1 MNVYLIAYF
10 IAMLLEIAAIIGS
23 NSTLH
28 FIAKPLLMPI
38 LAVVFY
44 QYTRH
49 SFDSIHKKI
58 LIALFFSWMGDVF
71 LMFVFKNELFFL
83 AGLGSFLVAHII
95 YIIVFREIQLK
106 ENTAILPQKWWILLP
121 LIAYFIMLVSS
132 FFSLMPM
139 DMKVPVAVY
148 SLTIAMMVVMAI
160 NRYGRVNDK
169 SFSMVLAGALLFMF
183 SDSIIAVNKFLFQDQ
198 MPYAGVAI
206 MLLYCVGQFYI
217 VKGIS
222 KQ

>member
-1 MNVYLIAYF
+1 MNIYIIAYF
-10 IAMLLEIAAIIGS
+10 VVMVLEIAAIVFS

-44 QYTRH
+44 QFVRPSLSPLY
-49 SFDSIHKKI
+49 KKI
-58 LIALFFSWMGDVF
+58 FIALFFSWLGDVF
-71 LMFVFKNELFFL
+71 LMFVFKHELFFL

-95 YIIVFREIQLK
+95 YIIVFREIELK
-106 ENTAILPQKWWILLP
+106 ENKAILPQKWWVLLP
-121 LIAYFIMLVSS
+121 LFAYFILLVSS
-132 FFSLMPM
+132 FFSLVPM
-139 DMKVPVAVY
+139 DMKAPVAVY
-148 SLTIAMMVVMAI
+148 SFTIAVMVVMAI
-160 NRYGRVNDK
+160 NRYRRVNDK

-198 MPYAGVAI
+198 MPFAGVAI

-217 VKGIS
+217 VKGVS

>member
-1 MNVYLIAYF
+1 MNVYIIAYF
-10 IAMLLEIAAIIGS
+10 IVMVLEIAAIIMS

-44 QYTRH
+44 QYTRL
-49 SFDSIHKKI
+49 SFNSLHKKI
-58 LIALFFSWMGDVF
+58 FIALLFSWLGDVF
-71 LMFVFKNELFFL
+71 LMFVFKHELFFL

-95 YIIVFREIQLK
+95 YIIAFRAITFKEIK
-106 ENTAILPQKWWILLP
+106 AILPQKWWLLLP
-121 LIAYFIMLVSS
+121 LVAYFILLVSS
-132 FFSLMPM
+132 FFSLVPM

-148 SLTIAMMVVMAI
+148 SLTIAVMVVMAI

-169 SFSMVLAGALLFMF
+169 SFSMVLGGALLFMF
-183 SDSIIAVNKFLFQDQ
+183 SDSIIAVNKFSFQDQ
-198 MPYAGVAI
+198 MSYAGVAI

>member
-1 MNVYLIAYF
+1 MNVYIIAYF
-10 IAMLLEIAAIIGS
+10 IVMLLEIAAIIMF

-38 LAVVFY
+38 LAVAFY
-44 QYTRH
+44 KYTRH
-49 SFDSIHKKI
+49 SFNSLHKKI
-58 LIALFFSWMGDVF
+58 FIALFFSWLGDVF
-71 LMFVFKNELFFL
+71 LMLVFKHELFFL
-83 AGLGSFLVAHII
+83 AGLGSFLMAHII
-95 YIIVFREIQLK
+95 YIIAFREIQLK
-106 ENTAILPQKWWILLP
+106 ENKAIFPQKWWILLP
-121 LIAYFIMLVSS
+121 LIAYFILLVSS
-132 FFSLMPM
+132 FFSLVPM
-139 DMKVPVAVY
+139 DMKAPVAVY
-148 SLTIAMMVVMAI
+148 SLTIAVMVVMAI

-183 SDSIIAVNKFLFQDQ
+183 SDSIIAVNKFLYQDQ
-198 MPYAGVAI
+198 MSYAGVAI

>member
-1 MNVYLIAYF
+1 MNIYIIAYLIT
-10 IAMLLEIAAIIGS
+10 MVLEIAAIIMS
-23 NSTLH
+23 NSSLH

-44 QYTRH
+44 QYTRL
-49 SFDSIHKKI
+49 SFNSLHKKI
-58 LIALFFSWMGDVF
+58 FIALFFSWLGDVF
-71 LMFVFKNELFFL
+71 LMFVFKHELFFL

-95 YIIVFREIQLK
+95 YIIAFRAVALK
-106 ENTAILPQKWWILLP
+106 EIKAILPQKWWLLLP
-121 LIAYFIMLVSS
+121 LVAYFILLVSS
-132 FFSLMPM
+132 FFSLVPM

-148 SLTIAMMVVMAI
+148 SFTIAVMVVMAI

-169 SFSMVLAGALLFMF
+169 SFSMVLGGALLFMF

-198 MPYAGVAI
+198 MSYAGVAI
-206 MLLYCVGQFYI
+206 MLLYCVGQLYI
-217 VKGIS
+217 VKGIA

>member
-10 IAMLLEIAAIIGS
+10 VMMALNIAALALS

-28 FIAKPLLMPI
+28 FVTKPLLMPL

-44 QYTRH
+44 QYIRF
-49 SFDSIHKKI
+49 SFNSLHKKI
-58 LIALFFSWMGDVF
+58 FIALFFSWLGDVF
-71 LMFVFKNELFFL
+71 LMFVFKHELFFL

-95 YIIVFREIQLK
+95 YILVFRDVQQK
-106 ENTAILPQKWWILLP
+106 EAKAILPQKWWVILP
-121 LIAYFIMLVSS
+121 LITYFVLLVSS
-132 FFSLMPM
+132 FFSLVPM
-139 DMKVPVAVY
+139 DMKAPVAVY
-148 SLTIAMMVVMAI
+148 SFTIAVMAVMAI

-183 SDSIIAVNKFLFQDQ
+183 SDSIIAINKFLFQEQ
-198 MPYAGVAI
+198 MPYAGIAI

-217 VKGIS
+217 VRGIS

>member
-10 IAMLLEIAAIIGS
+10 IVMLLEIAAIIGS

-49 SFDSIHKKI
+49 SFNSLHKKI

-95 YIIVFREIQLK
+95 YIIAFREIQLK

-121 LIAYFIMLVSS
+121 LIAYFILLVSS
-132 FFSLMPM
+132 FFSLVPM

-148 SLTIAMMVVMAI
+148 SLTIAVMVVMAI